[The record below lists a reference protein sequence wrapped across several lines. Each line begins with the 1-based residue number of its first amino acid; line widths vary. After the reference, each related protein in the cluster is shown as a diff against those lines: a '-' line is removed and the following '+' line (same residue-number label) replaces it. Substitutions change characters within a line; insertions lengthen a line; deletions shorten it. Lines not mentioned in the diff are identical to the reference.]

1 MHGRKV
7 LAFVLAGG
15 EGTRLRPLTAR
26 HPKPALPFAGHR
38 IIDFALSNLV
48 NSGIGSI
55 YVLAQYKP
63 RPIVEHIECAWSPM
77 LRPAG
82 RFATVVLPDGNGA
95 FLGTADA
102 VYKNLALVE
111 RHRPDVVAVF
121 AADHVYR
128 MDVGQMAA
136 FHAACGAAVTVA
148 ALPVPLSAAR
158 SFGAI
163 TAGSEG
169 RIESFEEKPRHPP
182 PIPARPS
189 HAYASMG
196 NYLFE
201 PDTLVELLTQSHL
214 HGEVDFGR
222 HVLPKAS
229 RTHRVF
235 AYDFSG
241 NRVPGLLDCEEACYW
256 RDVGTLDAYRSA
268 QEDALGPRPRF
279 NVQNALWPIHGAR
292 VHTASASPQAA
303 HRGERREPAHS
314 LRWMDDRLG
323 ETVAAPP

>member
-1 MHGRKV
+1 MEI

-26 HPKPALPFAGHR
+26 HPKPALPFAGRR

-48 NSGIGSI
+48 NSGIGAI

-63 RPIVEHIECAWSPM
+63 RPIVEHIERAWSPM
-77 LRPAG
+77 LRGTG
-82 RFATVVLPDGNGA
+82 RFAAVVLPDGGPDGA

-102 VYKNLALVE
+102 VYKNLGLVE
-111 RHRPDVVAVF
+111 RHRPELVAVF

-136 FHAACGAAVTVA
+136 FHVASGATVSVS
-148 ALPVPLSAAR
+148 ALPVPLSIAR

-163 TAGSEG
+163 TTASDG

-182 PIPARPS
+182 PMPTRPG

-196 NYLFE
+196 NYLFD
-201 PDTLVELLTQSHL
+201 PDTLVDLLTQAHL
-214 HGEVDFGR
+214 RGESDFGR
-222 HVLPKAS
+222 HILPRAA
-229 RTHRVF
+229 RTHRLF

-241 NRVPGLLDCEEACYW
+241 NRLPGLLDCEEACYW
-256 RDVGTLDAYRSA
+256 RDVGTLEAYRAA

-279 NVQNALWPIHGAR
+279 NVENALWPIRGGGTYPAP
-292 VHTASASPQAA
+292 ASRPAPL
-303 HRGERREPAHS
+303 RGERPVLANP
-314 LRWMDDRLG
+314 RWRTVDPLG
-323 ETVAAPP
+323 EEVAAPT